1 VDFIAAVGVAWS
13 GVRCR
18 SVTFIW
24 HEEHRGM
31 IPAVE
36 PRRDNVKFYRSQNS
50 KPLDPLLGQNQ
61 TCRC

>member
-31 IPAVE
+31 VLVVE
-36 PRRDNVKFYRSQNS
+36 PRRENVKFYRSHDS
-50 KPLDPLLGQNQ
+50 ES
-61 TCRC
+61 